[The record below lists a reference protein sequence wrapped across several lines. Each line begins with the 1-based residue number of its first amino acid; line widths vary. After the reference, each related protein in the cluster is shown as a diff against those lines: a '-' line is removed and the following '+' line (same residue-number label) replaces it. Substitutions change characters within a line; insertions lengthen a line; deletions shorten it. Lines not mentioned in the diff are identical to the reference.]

1 MDELLSAGL
10 KGHLLRRLIATQRA
24 GPGDDRSCRA
34 TVDTDGAETD
44 HDHQEQQP
52 LPNTFQER

>member
-1 MDELLSAGL
+1 MEELLSARL

-24 GPGDDRSCRA
+24 SPGDDRSGCA
-34 TVDTDGAETD
+34 TVDTDGAEPD